1 MGEIGYLF
9 NLIFTFPIFNGLV
22 VLYHLFGDLGLSI
35 VVLTL
40 IIKLILFPLTLQ
52 QLKSMKA
59 NQALQPQLTEI
70 RKKYANDQQTQMMQ
84 IQALYK
90 EYGVNPMAG
99 CLPMFIQLPVLYGLF
114 NALRSGIGTNSL
126 KTLNENIYPFIQH
139 FSTFPDISFRW
150 FAWLSFLNPILHVT
164 WSWTF
169 PLNEPDPSHI
179 LPILAGLAT
188 FVSLRMSQP
197 RTAPGTS
204 SASKPAAPDP
214 TQQSMKMM
222 QYIMPFF
229 IVFLGWNYSGGLA
242 LYWTV
247 SSIFQAV
254 QQYFVTGWGSLL
266 TAPGIKK
273 ESSSTSTTTPNRQRT
288 SGATTTNRGG
298 KTQNVVDG
306 TLAASEEATTDEESG
321 DSVSSRPASPRPSS
335 GGSGSSRNRQRSGSA
350 SARRRSSNNTQRS
363 RR

>member
-1 MGEIGYLF
+1 
-9 NLIFTFPIFNGLV
+9 
-22 VLYHLFGDLGLSI
+22 
-35 VVLTL
+35 
-40 IIKLILFPLTLQ
+40 
-52 QLKSMKA
+52 MKA
-59 NQALQPQLTEI
+59 NQALQPQLQEI

-99 CLPMFIQLPVLYGLF
+99 CLPMVIQLPVLYGLF
-114 NALRSGIGTNSL
+114 DALRSGIGTNKLSE
-126 KTLNENIYPFIQH
+126 LNANIYPFIQH

-150 FAWLSFLNPILHVT
+150 FAWLSFLNPILHLD

-169 PLNEPDPSHI
+169 PLNQPDPSHV

-197 RTAPGTS
+197 RTSPTTGNG
-204 SASKPAAPDP
+204 KPAQPDP

-229 IVFLGWNYSGGLA
+229 IVFLGWNYSAGLA

-254 QQYFVTGWGSLL
+254 QQYFVTGWGSLMITPAL
-266 TAPGIKK
+266 KK
-273 ESSSTSTTTPNRQRT
+273 EVSSVATTTPNRQRT
-288 SGATTTNRGG
+288 VNATNGKGNGSSTTASARNAQGN
-298 KTQNVVDG
+298 KTKSVDG
-306 TLAASEEATTDEESG
+306 ASADGDGEATSDDDAASAVG
-321 DSVSSRPASPRPSS
+321 SRSAAPRPG
-335 GGSGSSRNRQRSGSA
+335 GGSGSSSYSRSKQRSGSA